1 MTTLPYFKRRPS
13 TNGAQVMRA
22 GETELQTP
30 VRFFTFTL
38 HNQTSGPNLV
48 FKPTFSGD
56 PGPTCGIASVGI
68 SPVVIFVHQV
78 VACSESHQPGVVRRR
93 RDGDGASA
101 ADVSV
106 AQLVGEELQL
116 ISGETVV
123 IPQDVVVGGTTGSL
137 RTEHPGRP
145 PPRQYSAHNDIGENG
160 TKHT

>member
-1 MTTLPYFKRRPS
+1 MCEITAVDI
-13 TNGAQVMRA
+13 G
-22 GETELQTP
+22 
-30 VRFFTFTL
+30 
-38 HNQTSGPNLV
+38 
-48 FKPTFSGD
+48 
-56 PGPTCGIASVGI
+56 C

-116 ISGETVV
+116 IGGETVV
-123 IPQDVVVGGTTGSL
+123 IPKDVVVGGTTGSL
-137 RTEHPGRP
+137 RTEHHP
-145 PPRQYSAHNDIGENG
+145 PARQYSAHNDIWNNG